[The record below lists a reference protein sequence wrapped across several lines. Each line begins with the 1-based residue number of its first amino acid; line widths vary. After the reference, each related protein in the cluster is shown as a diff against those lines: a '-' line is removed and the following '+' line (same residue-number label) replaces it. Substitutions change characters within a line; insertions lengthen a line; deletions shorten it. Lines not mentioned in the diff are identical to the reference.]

1 MSNTAGHW
9 QMIPFSACLL
19 LCLYVMSRESSRTTA
34 VAGIGMGQRGG
45 QKQDSYVNVSA
56 AQDSLDRESSGR
68 YNRVISMG
76 LYGDKP
82 RYTYGALMNA
92 LLVERDWPGWKLRV
106 YYDAS
111 VPSLFI
117 SRLESLGA
125 DMVFVNSSAGED
137 DQGGLIWRFYPML
150 DSSLTRFIVRDSDAR
165 LTLRDRK
172 AVEEWIDT
180 KAFFHGERDAPGH
193 DRAIMGGLWGAVGG
207 FITPALHQKLVD
219 VFRNDAVRFDDDQL
233 FLAEYVWPFVRS
245 HAVIHDS
252 YYCETFGDGT
262 KETLPFPSKRTN
274 LQDFVGNSLRSD
286 EDFMGESLTVECPA
300 KCRRDVSWNYC

>member
-219 VFRNDAVRFDDDQL
+219 VFRNDAVQ
-233 FLAEYVWPFVRS
+233 FVLMTIS
-245 HAVIHDS
+245 
-252 YYCETFGDGT
+252 CF
-262 KETLPFPSKRTN
+262 
-274 LQDFVGNSLRSD
+274 
-286 EDFMGESLTVECPA
+286 
-300 KCRRDVSWNYC
+300 

>member
-1 MSNTAGHW
+1 
-9 QMIPFSACLL
+9 LL

-245 HAVIHDS
+245 HAVVHDS

>member
-245 HAVIHDS
+245 HAVVHDS

>member
-56 AQDSLDRESSGR
+56 AQDRLDRESSGR

-82 RYTYGALMNA
+82 RYTYGALMKA

-245 HAVIHDS
+245 HAVVHDS